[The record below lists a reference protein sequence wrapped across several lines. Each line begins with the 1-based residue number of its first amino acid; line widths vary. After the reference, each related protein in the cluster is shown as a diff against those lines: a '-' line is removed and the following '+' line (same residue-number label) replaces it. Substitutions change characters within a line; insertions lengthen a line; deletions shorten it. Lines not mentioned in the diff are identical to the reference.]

1 MDRQYIDD
9 HHVVARYLAD
19 RLTDGER
26 EAFEAYYLEHPDVV
40 QEMEAAAR
48 FKVGLMKL
56 RDLGELN
63 RLVQQ
68 HKRPQWHYLAAA
80 AAIAALAVGVFLVI
94 DRSPATHPI
103 LAASIDALHGTDGG
117 PPTLTREY
125 AILRTRGSAIDAE
138 IQLPTFGAALE
149 LRVLP
154 EFSARPERYRVR
166 LFRMSADDSLQSVA
180 ELGGLAPEP
189 DNFVSIF
196 VDGARLQP
204 GQYRLAIVGDP
215 DTDARDKE
223 SAFILRMRRPLN
235 DPSAASR

>member
-1 MDRQYIDD
+1 
-9 HHVVARYLAD
+9 
-19 RLTDGER
+19 
-26 EAFEAYYLEHPDVV
+26 
-40 QEMEAAAR
+40 
-48 FKVGLMKL
+48 
-56 RDLGELN
+56 
-63 RLVQQ
+63 
-68 HKRPQWHYLAAA
+68 
-80 AAIAALAVGVFLVI
+80 VI
-94 DRSPATHPI
+94 DRAPATHPI
-103 LAASIDALHGTDGG
+103 LAASIDALHGTDGR

-125 AILRTRGSAIDAE
+125 AILRTRGSAVDAE
-138 IQLPTFGAALE
+138 IQLPTFEAALE

-180 ELGGLAPEP
+180 ELGGLVPES

-196 VDGARLQP
+196 VDGWRLQP

-223 SAFILRMRRPLN
+223 SAFILRMRRPVN